1 MILVD
6 LNQVIISG
14 LMVQI
19 GSKKTGIDENLIRH
33 IALNTI
39 RSFKKKFGQ
48 EYGDVVI
55 CCDNRKYWRKE
66 IFPYYK
72 AGRKKTREK
81 SALDW
86 HLIFD
91 IMSKIKQELKD
102 NMPYKVIDVEA
113 AEADDIIGTLAPRYV
128 AHENV
133 MILSSDGDFA
143 QLQMYNSKDGKYHI
157 KQYSPML
164 KKYVISDNPH
174 LDLKTKIIN
183 GDKGDG
189 IPNVLS
195 SSDCLVKG
203 ERQKAIRQQTLDKLL
218 AEDFSK
224 WEDETAKIGFSRNR
238 MLIDLREI
246 PSDVKQRIIDEFDTI
261 KPASKSKIL
270 NYFIEKQL
278 RNLMEVL
285 GEF

>member
-19 GSKKTGIDENLIRH
+19 GNKKASIDENLIRH

-39 RSFKKKFGQ
+39 RSFKRKFTAD
-48 EYGDVVI
+48 YGDVVI

-66 IFPYYK
+66 IFPFYK

-91 IMSKIKQELKD
+91 IIGKIKQELKD
-102 NMPYKVIDVEA
+102 NMPYKVIDVEG

-133 MILSSDGDFA
+133 LILSSDGDFV
-143 QLQMYNSKDGKYHI
+143 QLQMYNSKDSKYHI
-157 KQYSPML
+157 KQYSPIL
-164 KKYVISDNPH
+164 KKFLISDNPH
-174 LDLKTKIIN
+174 LDLKIKIIN

-189 IPNVLS
+189 IPNILS
-195 SSDCLVKG
+195 ASDCLVKG
-203 ERQKAIRQQTLDKLL
+203 ERQKSVRQQTLDKLL
-218 AEDFSK
+218 AEDFDK
-224 WEDETAKIGFSRNR
+224 WTDETAKIGFSRNK

-246 PSDVKQRIIDEFDTI
+246 PTDVKQRVIGEFDNN
-261 KPASKSKIL
+261 KPAPKSKIL